1 VNINKKIISFLILSV
16 LTVSIV
22 FTFNSISTLSK
33 NQADNIDLFKKEFL
47 ELSRELFN
55 KDYNLF
61 FDNIDFQN
69 NNKSPKNNKQLL
81 DFITKTYSKSG
92 DVIVMNISDGQ
103 VTDGF
108 SNSKMTTLF
117 DKSIIDGYLKENI
130 LNQKTDFDLD
140 NFDKFSADKTNTVIP
155 SKVHFRIYND
165 SGIIVGY
172 GQDFVTAKIRIEFIE
187 RQNVILFKSQFYLA
201 IGIFVGITLLI
212 TLLMIFIM
220 RSIIIKPLQKIS
232 AAVDVITK
240 GDLTKNVDIKSK
252 DEFGYLAESF
262 NIMTGRL
269 KESYAYL
276 EDKVK
281 ERTSE
286 LDIKVKEITQN
297 NIELENNKIVIQ
309 NLLEDFE
316 EEKNNAEKLVV
327 IRTKELSDEKARLL
341 ASINSLTMGFAIV
354 DIKGNFMINNPS
366 ILYILDVL
374 ENIKSLDEISTILD
388 IKGESLLKRLEKCIV
403 DKCIIEMS
411 ELMFGKKY
419 LRLFLTPVFSSDS
432 VCIGGVLLIED
443 ITEAKVLERSRD
455 EFFAVASHELRT
467 PLTAIRGNTE
477 MILTDYKDKVN
488 DSDVKEMLTDIDEAS
503 VRLIGIVNDFLEVS
517 RLEQGNISIKNTK
530 FDMLNVTEKVIASL
544 NNEAEKKKL
553 SLKIITPKKSLP
565 EIYSDKDK
573 IEEVLFNLVGNS
585 IKFTESGSISI
596 SFETVDNK
604 LKVLVSDTGKGIS
617 LKNESLLFRK
627 FQPAGDD
634 ILVRDVTKSTGL
646 GLYISKM
653 MIEKMGGNIGLEK
666 SEQGVGSVFFFTIP
680 IVS

>member
-1 VNINKKIISFLILSV
+1 MYSIRSKIITAFIAIVTVMVLMVVFIIAINSSLLNEYKKINENIIYEQNLKDNVWLLIEENYKGFTSSDYSKYDAKLIDVRKTESNLDLRFSDPSIDKEIKLAYRSTKNSLNVVINNIEEIKKNNKNVGSISNLTSSFNQSVSDFEFVKQNISDLLILETKNIAN
-16 LTVSIV
+16 LTLEIEKKQTSLYFFVFSIIFFV
-22 FTFNSISTLSK
+22 ILMLSIFLVIFSKKITKPITDLSEIAQKISNGNLSLKIDKSLLNRKDEISTLS
-33 NQADNIDLFKKEFL
+33 I
-47 ELSRELFN
+47 S
-55 KDYNLF
+55 
-61 FDNIDFQN
+61 FDNMI
-69 NNKSPKNNKQLL
+69 
-81 DFITKTYSKSG
+81 
-92 DVIVMNISDGQ
+92 
-103 VTDGF
+103 
-108 SNSKMTTLF
+108 
-117 DKSIIDGYLKENI
+117 LKLREKI
-130 LNQKTDFDLD
+130 MDFD
-140 NFDKFSADKTNTVIP
+140 
-155 SKVHFRIYND
+155 
-165 SGIIVGY
+165 
-172 GQDFVTAKIRIEFIE
+172 
-187 RQNVILFKSQFYLA
+187 
-201 IGIFVGITLLI
+201 
-212 TLLMIFIM
+212 
-220 RSIIIKPLQKIS
+220 IS
-232 AAVDVITK
+232 NK
-240 GDLTKNVDIKSK
+240 
-252 DEFGYLAESF
+252 
-262 NIMTGRL
+262 
-269 KESYAYL
+269 
-276 EDKVK
+276 
-281 ERTSE
+281 E

-297 NIELENNKIVIQ
+297 NIELEKNKIVIQ

-316 EEKNNAEKLVV
+316 EEKNNAENLVV

>member
-1 VNINKKIISFLILSV
+1 MNINKKIISFLILSV

>member
-1 VNINKKIISFLILSV
+1 MYSIRSKITTAFIAIVTVMILMVVFIIAINSSLLSEYKKINENIIYEQNLKDNVWLLIEENYKGFTSSDYSKYDAKLIDVRKIESN
-16 LTVSIV
+16 LDLRFSDPSIDKEIKLAYRS
-22 FTFNSISTLSK
+22 TKNSLNVVI
-33 NQADNIDLFKKEFL
+33 NNIEEIK
-47 ELSRELFN
+47 
-55 KDYNLF
+55 
-61 FDNIDFQN
+61 
-69 NNKSPKNNKQLL
+69 KNNKNVGSISNLTSSFNQSVS
-81 DFITKTYSKSG
+81 DFEFVKQ
-92 DVIVMNISDGQ
+92 NISD
-103 VTDGF
+103 
-108 SNSKMTTLF
+108 
-117 DKSIIDGYLKENI
+117 
-130 LNQKTDFDLD
+130 
-140 NFDKFSADKTNTVIP
+140 
-155 SKVHFRIYND
+155 
-165 SGIIVGY
+165 
-172 GQDFVTAKIRIEFIE
+172 
-187 RQNVILFKSQFYLA
+187 
-201 IGIFVGITLLI
+201 LLI
-212 TLLMIFIM
+212 LETKNIANLTLEIEKKQTSLYFFVFFTIFFVIFM
-220 RSIIIKPLQKIS
+220 LSIFLVIFSKKITKPITDLSDIAQKIS
-232 AAVDVITK
+232 NGNLSLKID
-240 GDLTKNVDIKSK
+240 KSLLDRK
-252 DEFGYLAESF
+252 DEIGILSISF
-262 NIMTGRL
+262 DNMILKLSEKIMDFDISN
-269 KESYAYL
+269 K
-276 EDKVK
+276 
-281 ERTSE
+281 E

-297 NIELENNKIVIQ
+297 NIELENNKVVIQ

-354 DIKGNFMINNPS
+354 DPKGNFMINNPS
-366 ILYILDVL
+366 IFYILDVI

-388 IKGESLLKRLEKCIV
+388 IKGESLLKRLEKCVV
-403 DKCIIEMS
+403 DKCIIEMN

-419 LRLFLTPVFSSDS
+419 LRLFLTPVFSLDS

-443 ITEAKVLERSRD
+443 VTEAKVLERSRD

-477 MILTDYKDKVN
+477 MILTDYKEKIQDI
-488 DSDVKEMLTDIDEAS
+488 DVKEMLTDIDEAS
-503 VRLIGIVNDFLEVS
+503 IRLIGIVNDFLEVS

-530 FDMLNVTEKVIASL
+530 FDMLDVTKKVIDSL
-544 NNEAEKKKL
+544 NNEASKKNL

-585 IKFTESGSISI
+585 IKFTESGSVSV
-596 SFETVDNK
+596 SFDIVDNK
-604 LKVLVSDTGKGIS
+604 FKVLVSDTGKGIS

-634 ILVRDVTKSTGL
+634 MLVRDVTKSTGL